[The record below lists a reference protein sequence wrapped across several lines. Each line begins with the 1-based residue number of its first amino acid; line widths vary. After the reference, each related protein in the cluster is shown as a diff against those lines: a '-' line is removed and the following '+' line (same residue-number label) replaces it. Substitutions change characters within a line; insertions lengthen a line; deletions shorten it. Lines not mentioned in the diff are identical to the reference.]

1 MAYEE
6 VIIYYHTGTG
16 NALTTARW
24 IAARTEGKSIKCTV
38 QSIDYNYRPELPANC
53 GKLFIGFIYPTHGFN
68 SSPAMLKF
76 VWNFPRRKNTDVF
89 LMNTRAGGKF
99 FKLFT
104 PGASGIA
111 LWINMLILFLKGFRV
126 VGARPVDLPSNWIS
140 VHPGLPPRWVAD
152 LHERCSGIVNN
163 FTDKVLSG
171 KKQFLR
177 AIVDIPIDTVLAPIA
192 AMYYLIGRFFLAKTF
207 IYTNRCNDCKICEKH
222 CPVGAIIIKN
232 GKPFWTHKCESCM
245 RCIDICPTKSIQ
257 SSHLIFL
264 IGVLLYFP
272 LMETYS
278 AAAYIYSQTGFF
290 LFGNELFA
298 FFFDSYLV
306 LLFVFLLYMVIQPML
321 RNKYFERLMRY
332 TSLTY
337 YWRRYL
343 SPDVKIRD
351 FRSKIQQ

>member
-1 MAYEE
+1 MAYDE
-6 VIIYYHTGTG
+6 VIVYYHTGTG

-24 IAARTEGKSIKCTV
+24 IAARAEAKEIKCTV
-38 QSIDYNYRPELPANC
+38 RSIDYYYRPELPQKR
-53 GKLFIGFIYPTHGFN
+53 GKLLIGFIYPTHGFN

-76 VWNFPRRKNTDVF
+76 IWKFPRCKNTDVF

-111 LWINMLILFLKGFRV
+111 LWINMLILFLKGFAII
-126 VGARPVDLPSNWIS
+126 GARPVDLPSNWIS

-163 FTDKVLSG
+163 FTDKALGG

-177 AIVDIPIDTVLAPIA
+177 AIVDLPIDAVLAPIA

-207 IYTNRCNDCKICEKH
+207 IYTNKCDDCKICEKH

-257 SSHLIFL
+257 SSHLIFF

-272 LMETYS
+272 LMEKYS
-278 AAAYIYSQTGFF
+278 AAAHLYSISGFI
-290 LFGNELFA
+290 LFGNQIFA

-306 LLFVFLLYMVIQPML
+306 LLFVFLLYMIIQPML
-321 RNKYFERLMRY
+321 RYKYFERLMRY

-343 SPDVKIRD
+343 SPGVKIRD
-351 FRSKIQQ
+351 FGLRKK